1 MRSTFAKPDSELQSS
16 LLRRVYA
23 GRSCSVAAPSRDA
36 AAAAPRRAPVPV
48 YVMLPLDTVWLL
60 ERDGGAQPVLIR
72 EKAMAVGLE
81 MLSAAGVSG
90 VMVDVWWGIVE
101 HAGPRRYDWSAY
113 RRLFDAV
120 AAKGLRIQAVM
131 SFHAAGGNVGDT
143 CTIPLPRWVVKAGE
157 ADPDI
162 FYTDAHGARNR
173 ECLSLGCDEAPVLAG
188 RTPVAAY
195 RDFAAAFAAEF
206 RDLLGSG
213 ITEITLGLGP
223 AGELR
228 YPSYPEG
235 DGRWR
240 FPGVGEFQ
248 CHDAYMLASLAAAAA
263 RAGRPEWG
271 RGAPHDAGAYNSR
284 AHETGFFHDV
294 HGRWDTEYG
303 RFFLGWY
310 SGLLVEHADRVLGA
324 VRAALSGPGWP
335 RVLASRGG
343 GSGGV
348 GGAAPGAT
356 GHRGGPPHPADAPP
370 PASHPATSASHQ
382 TTTPLDASAST
393 LLRFRPAAALGVKLA
408 GVHWWYTTRAHAA
421 ELTAGVYNTRQ
432 RDGYEGI
439 MRVLARHGAAASFTC
454 VEMRDCEHPAE
465 AACSPEGL
473 LGQVL
478 AAAARAGVPLGGEN
492 ALQRYDRAAFDKIA
506 ESAVGRSVLAGRLEK
521 ITFLRMGDMMV
532 DNWDA
537 FSSFLQR
544 LTGPLC

>member
-1 MRSTFAKPDSELQSS
+1 MWDCRLGSNLAAGPSNRCSAAAWNLRPQVQRRQRDVGPCCSVASETVNRPGDTAPSPPAPATLRSTFAKPDSELQS

-228 YPSYPEG
+228 YPPPTQ
-235 DGRWR
+235 RPRPPIRRPRPWT
-240 FPGVGEFQ
+240 P
-248 CHDAYMLASLAAAAA
+248 A
-263 RAGRPEWG
+263 RR
-271 RGAPHDAGAYNSR
+271 RCC
-284 AHETGFFHDV
+284 
-294 HGRWDTEYG
+294 
-303 RFFLGWY
+303 
-310 SGLLVEHADRVLGA
+310 
-324 VRAALSGPGWP
+324 
-335 RVLASRGG
+335 
-343 GSGGV
+343 
-348 GGAAPGAT
+348 
-356 GHRGGPPHPADAPP
+356 
-370 PASHPATSASHQ
+370 
-382 TTTPLDASAST
+382 ASA
-393 LLRFRPAAALGVKLA
+393 LPPRWA
-408 GVHWWYTTRAHAA
+408 
-421 ELTAGVYNTRQ
+421 
-432 RDGYEGI
+432 
-439 MRVLARHGAAASFTC
+439 
-454 VEMRDCEHPAE
+454 
-465 AACSPEGL
+465 
-473 LGQVL
+473 
-478 AAAARAGVPLGGEN
+478 
-492 ALQRYDRAAFDKIA
+492 
-506 ESAVGRSVLAGRLEK
+506 
-521 ITFLRMGDMMV
+521 
-532 DNWDA
+532 
-537 FSSFLQR
+537 
-544 LTGPLC
+544 

>member
-1 MRSTFAKPDSELQSS
+1 MWDCRLGSNLAAGPSNRCSAAAWNLRPQVQRRQRDVGPCCSVASETVNRPGDTAPSPPAPATLRSTFAKPDSELQS

-248 CHDAYMLASLAAAAA
+248 CH
-263 RAGRPEWG
+263 
-271 RGAPHDAGAYNSR
+271 
-284 AHETGFFHDV
+284 
-294 HGRWDTEYG
+294 
-303 RFFLGWY
+303 
-310 SGLLVEHADRVLGA
+310 
-324 VRAALSGPGWP
+324 
-335 RVLASRGG
+335 
-343 GSGGV
+343 
-348 GGAAPGAT
+348 
-356 GHRGGPPHPADAPP
+356 APP

>member
-1 MRSTFAKPDSELQSS
+1 
-16 LLRRVYA
+16 
-23 GRSCSVAAPSRDA
+23 
-36 AAAAPRRAPVPV
+36 
-48 YVMLPLDTVWLL
+48 MLPLDTVWLL

-240 FPGVGEFQ
+240 FPG
-248 CHDAYMLASLAAAAA
+248 
-263 RAGRPEWG
+263 
-271 RGAPHDAGAYNSR
+271 
-284 AHETGFFHDV
+284 TGFFHDV

-473 LGQVL
+473 LGQ
-478 AAAARAGVPLGGEN
+478 
-492 ALQRYDRAAFDKIA
+492 RYDRAAFDKIA